1 MKTKFGERMMLVTTV
16 AVWMSL
22 MLAEKHCLFFGGLLQ
37 AEVSEEV
44 VDNIQTQKS
53 TFPYIHQQLQ
63 TRLENCERAIIMN
76 MIKPNRKG
84 LKTKQAIEAKW
95 DTN

>member
-22 MLAEKHCLFFGGLLQ
+22 MLAEKHCLSFGGLLQ

-44 VDNIQTQKS
+44 VDNIQTK
-53 TFPYIHQQLQ
+53 IH
-63 TRLENCERAIIMN
+63 
-76 MIKPNRKG
+76 
-84 LKTKQAIEAKW
+84 
-95 DTN
+95 